1 MNEPQELRSI
11 DELFRNTFNNLPDTP
26 ADNGWDTPSDRV
38 WQHVQ
43 TQIKPPTSG
52 WSLNTILVL
61 AGFAVVLAIGLFFA
75 ASSDTPEKTTTTP
88 VAPVVATPE
97 VAAPLEAA
105 AEVAPTAVESTST
118 PAVAD
123 KRIQAITSKPT
134 NKLTQRSS
142 FGVPKVNTTTPSA
155 QINRQMPE
163 TEKPEMAPKTRPLVA
178 APLPGSN
185 TPESPN
191 TTETLKAQHAKQL
204 EMLWNTPLELLP
216 VPRNKLVKN

>member
-11 DELFRNTFNNLPDTP
+11 DELFRNTFNNLPDAP

-61 AGFAVVLAIGLFFA
+61 AGFAVVLVIGLFFA
-75 ASSDTPEKTTTTP
+75 TSSGPSEKTATQA
-88 VAPVVATPE
+88 APVVSTP
-97 VAAPLEAA
+97 VEAIK
-105 AEVAPTAVESTST
+105 PVENVLS

-123 KRIQAITSKPT
+123 QNNQALHQKPA

-142 FGVPKVNTTTPSA
+142 FGAPKVSTTAPSA

-163 TEKPEMAPKTRPLVA
+163 AEKPEMVQKARQLGA

-191 TTETLKAQHAKQL
+191 TTEALKAQHARQL

-216 VPRNKLVKN
+216 VPRNKSIKN